1 MLCLYTCQHICKLRK
16 KDHKMNT
23 RRFKEILK
31 EELQIA
37 RLVEAKDPNAKYAVQ
52 HYQGSGAQKFYLP
65 KAGHNNTT
73 KISDVNTKI
82 FSDRESAETAAENY
96 KQDRESTTTK
106 VVKVSSADLSKIAMA
121 SK

>member
-1 MLCLYTCQHICKLRK
+1 
-16 KDHKMNT
+16 MNT

-37 RLVEAKDPNAKYAVQ
+37 RLIEAKDSNAKYAVQ
-52 HYQGSGAQKFYLP
+52 HYQGSGTQKFYLP

-82 FSDRESAETAAENY
+82 FSDRESAEKAAENY
-96 KQDRESTTTK
+96 KQDKESTTTK
-106 VVKVSSADLSKIAMA
+106 VVKVSSSDLSKIAMA

>member
-1 MLCLYTCQHICKLRK
+1 
-16 KDHKMNT
+16 MNT

-52 HYQGSGAQKFYLP
+52 HYQGSGTQKFYLP

-82 FSDRESAETAAENY
+82 FPDRESADKAAENY
-96 KQDRESTTTK
+96 KQGRESTTTK
-106 VVKVSSADLSKIAMA
+106 VVKVSSSDLSKIAMA